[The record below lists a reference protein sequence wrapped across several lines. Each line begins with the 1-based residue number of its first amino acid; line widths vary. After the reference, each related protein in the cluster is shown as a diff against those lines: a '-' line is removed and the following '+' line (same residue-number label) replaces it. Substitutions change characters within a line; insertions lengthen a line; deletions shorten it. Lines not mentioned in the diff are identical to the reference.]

1 MSMKQSKSWWGLL
14 FAALIALNG
23 CGEQKGDDRLP
34 IMGRHDIQNGDTT
47 YHTVPDFNLVD
58 QKGRTV
64 NKETFQGKIFLVDD
78 FFTSCPTICPKVKQ
92 QELRIYDRFRA
103 DSVLHFLSISI
114 DHRRDSVPVL
124 LDYADKLGIDHT
136 RWHLSTG
143 DKDHIYDI
151 VEGFF
156 LIAMEAEDAPGGFD
170 HSGALILVDDQFRI
184 RAVCSDGTDRET
196 VDAFMPKIQKLIDEV
211 EGS

>member
-1 MSMKQSKSWWGLL
+1 MIHNKSWIGL
-14 FAALIALNG
+14 FFTALIAFSG
-23 CGEQKGDDRLP
+23 CGEQKKDQRLP
-34 IMGRHDIQNGDTT
+34 ILGRHDIQNGDTT

-58 QKGRTV
+58 QKGRKV
-64 NKETFQGKIFLVDD
+64 SKQSMKGKIFLVDD

-92 QELRIYDRFRA
+92 QELRIYDRFRE
-103 DSVLHFLSISI
+103 DSILHFLSISI

-124 LDYADKLGIDHT
+124 LDYANKLGIDND

-156 LIAMEAEDAPGGFD
+156 LIALEAEDAPGGFD

-184 RAVCSDGTDRET
+184 RAVCSDGTDKET
-196 VDAFMPKIQKLIDEV
+196 VDAFMPKIQLLIDEV

>member
-1 MSMKQSKSWWGLL
+1 MIQYKSCVGLL
-14 FAALIALNG
+14 LMALIAFSG
-23 CGEQKGDDRLP
+23 CGEQKKYERLP
-34 IMGRHDIQNGDTT
+34 ILGRHDIQNGDTT

-58 QKGRTV
+58 QKGRKV
-64 NKETFQGKIFLVDD
+64 DKQSMEGKIFLVDD

-92 QELRIYDRFRA
+92 QELRIYDRFRE
-103 DSVLHFLSISI
+103 DSILHFLSISI

-124 LDYADKLGIDHT
+124 LDYANKLGIDHD

-143 DKDHIYDI
+143 DKNHIYDI

-156 LIAMEAEDAPGGFD
+156 LIALEAEDAPGGFD

-184 RAVCSDGTDRET
+184 RAVCSDGTDKET
-196 VDAFMPKIQKLIDEV
+196 VDAFMPKIQQLINEV